1 MENEDMIVLTEDEKN
16 VVLQYKQKSDQDTF
30 NLGNLR
36 KQFVVSEKQVMDQVS
51 KSDTDLLD
59 HLKMLA
65 KAKSVPEDGEWMFSF
80 ETFTF
85 SKKE

>member
-1 MENEDMIVLTEDEKN
+1 MDNENMIALTDDEKN
-16 VVLQYKQKSDQDTF
+16 VILQYKQKSDQDTF

-36 KQFVVSEKQVMDQVS
+36 KQFCVAEKQVMEQVS
-51 KSDTDLLD
+51 KADADLLD
-59 HLKMLA
+59 HLRTLA
-65 KAKSVPEDGEWMFSF
+65 KAKSVPEDGEWMFNF

>member
-1 MENEDMIVLTEDEKN
+1 MENENTVVLTDDEKN

-36 KQFVVSEKQVMDQVS
+36 KQFNVAEKQVMEQAS

-59 HLKMLA
+59 HLRMLA
-65 KAKSVPEDGEWMFSF
+65 KAKSVPEDGDWMFNF

-85 SKKE
+85 SKKA